1 MNARSPNIEFQ
12 LKPTIEIGKISALRE
27 MERNM
32 EPMRTY
38 RLHYPSGVSG
48 ELMTLKSGELEGLN
62 TTSIMGPEGIVAVA
76 GLEPIDVTP
85 AVALNV
91 LNLWQFGM
99 LAEHIND
106 LAGKISQIQSF
117 IYHQSKAELDNIFVS
132 LRDIARRVPDCLED
146 STYKTYLFTQ
156 LAAVK
161 KAAGEYFQR
170 QLLIFGEYVTGECE
184 QMSQRGTGILLSN
197 LDHLKSQSV
206 FKALELLAVIELFEI
221 VIDGRFTSSM
231 LSAAKDHIKD
241 RSDQIWTDV
250 SRYWQKMRSSLEYKH
265 EQDRQ
270 RHISYY
276 QHQSTEEN
284 WIDIFRRIDGCWQQV
299 AELLYPLDK
308 VLIPELDQS
317 SVRVLCVSSMDGMLR
332 ISKGLQLSA

>member
-1 MNARSPNIEFQ
+1 MNIRPPNIEFQ
-12 LKPTIEIGKISALRE
+12 LKPTVEIGKISALRA

-38 RLHYPSGVSG
+38 RLHYPPGVSG
-48 ELMTLKSGELEGLN
+48 ELMTLKTGELEGLK
-62 TTSIMGPEGIVAVA
+62 TTSVMGSDGIIAVA

-85 AVALNV
+85 TVALNV

-106 LAGKISQIQSF
+106 LAGKIAQIQSY
-117 IYHQSKAELDNIFVS
+117 IYQQSKAELDNIFVS
-132 LRDIARRVPDCLED
+132 LRDIARRVPECLEN

-161 KAAGEYFQR
+161 NDAGQYFQR
-170 QLLIFGEYVTGECE
+170 QLLAFGGYVTAECE
-184 QMSQRGTGILLSN
+184 QMSQRDTGILVSN
-197 LDHLKSQSV
+197 PIHLKSQSV
-206 FKALELLAVIELFEI
+206 FKPLELLAVVELFEI

-241 RSDQIWTDV
+241 RSDQILADV
-250 SRYWQKMRSSLEYKH
+250 SRYWRKMRSSLESRH

-270 RHISYY
+270 QYLTYY
-276 QHQSTEEN
+276 QHQSKEEN
-284 WIDIFRRIDGCWQQV
+284 WIDISRRIDECWKKITEV
-299 AELLYPLDK
+299 LYPLNK
-308 VLIPELDQS
+308 VLIPELDEK
-317 SVRVLCVSSMDGMLR
+317 SVRVLCVSSMDGLLR
-332 ISKGLQLSA
+332 ISKGF